1 MITAR
6 ISRMLREL
14 QSEPITLWFCEIF
27 AVLEPRQVLVERDLQ
42 FESEDPLPHFRLG

>member
-14 QSEPITLWFCEIF
+14 QSDPITLWFCEIF
-27 AVLEPRQVLVERDLQ
+27 AVLEPRKLSAETDTQ
-42 FESEDPLPHFRLG
+42 FDSEDLLRLPG

>member
-14 QSEPITLWFCEIF
+14 QSDPITLWFCEIF
-27 AVLEPRQVLVERDLQ
+27 AVLEPRKLPAKTDMQLEREDLL
-42 FESEDPLPHFRLG
+42 SLSR